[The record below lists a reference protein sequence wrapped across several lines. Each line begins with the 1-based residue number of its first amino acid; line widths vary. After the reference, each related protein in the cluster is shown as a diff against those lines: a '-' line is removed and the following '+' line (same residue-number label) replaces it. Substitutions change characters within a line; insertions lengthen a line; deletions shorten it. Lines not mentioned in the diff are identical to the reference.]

1 MKKKNPLLRQSFIFI
16 ANALTQGGPASQA
29 SLHSLLCDR
38 DTFPDHCNPH
48 NSVTA

>member
-1 MKKKNPLLRQSFIFI
+1 MKKKNPLRQSFIFI
-16 ANALTQGGPASQA
+16 ANALTQGGPAGQA
-29 SLHSLLCDR
+29 SLHSVLRDR